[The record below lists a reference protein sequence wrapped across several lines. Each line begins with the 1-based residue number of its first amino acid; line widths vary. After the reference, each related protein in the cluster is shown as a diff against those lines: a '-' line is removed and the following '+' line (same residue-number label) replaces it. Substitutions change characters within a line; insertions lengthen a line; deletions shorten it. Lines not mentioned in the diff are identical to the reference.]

1 MKYCTFIVE
10 SSYVIFMAAY
20 AIICRFTQSCTRTHM
35 CVRVLVT
42 FPTAFLQ
49 PKSCSM
55 SLSVHSCSSEPKGSS
70 LSSETV
76 TQLRQHPLHPPSAG
90 LCNEMVLRQAVLQVA
105 FGQRKH
111 VNHLGIA
118 IDIYG
123 LYTPLTLRCPCEIHC
138 EIHNRTTTHA
148 TPRAGPSGSVDVVG
162 ARFPQAGRKRRHPIK
177 SNHVI
182 RT

>member
-1 MKYCTFIVE
+1 MKYIHCWVILSHLHGFICHHLPLC
-10 SSYVIFMAAY
+10 
-20 AIICRFTQSCTRTHM
+20 AILHTRTHV
-35 CVRVLVT
+35 CACACES

-76 TQLRQHPLHPPSAG
+76 TQLHQHPLHPPSAG

-111 VNHLGIA
+111 VNHLGVA
-118 IDIYG
+118 IGYIHLLLWDVQAKFIIG
-123 LYTPLTLRCPCEIHC
+123 QPLMQLQ
-138 EIHNRTTTHA
+138 
-148 TPRAGPSGSVDVVG
+148 GQD
-162 ARFPQAGRKRRHPIK
+162 QAGQ
-177 SNHVI
+177 
-182 RT
+182 